1 MEVMRQAE
9 EILEYSMG
17 SHDKKTVKAKRD
29 ISLLLLKLN
38 KYDEAL
44 GELIRV

>member
-1 MEVMRQAE
+1 
-9 EILEYSMG
+9 MG
-17 SHDKKTVKAKRD
+17 MHDKKTVKAKRD

-44 GELIRV
+44 